1 MRHASI
7 GAFLL
12 RIELF
17 ERSTDLA
24 HFDSTSLSY
33 YLSLVKL
40 SYNFVSQKG
49 RIILILFFSLSIIL
63 FYCSGSVKSTLMSI
77 IFAAVSHL
85 SSTPAGLFVVAHTFS
100 TNVYVHDVRT
110 LVELGNPAG
119 TVVDIRSRSTTATQH
134 RALLSHYMYLNV
146 YCLYLL

>member
-24 HFDSTSLSY
+24 HFDSTSLSHC
-33 YLSLVKL
+33 LSLVKL
-40 SYNFVSQKG
+40 SYNFVSQKR
-49 RIILILFFSLSIIL
+49 RIIFMLIFSLSIIL
-63 FYCSGSVKSTLMSI
+63 FYCSIVDGSVKSTPMSI

-85 SSTPAGLFVVAHTFS
+85 SSTQAGMFVVAHTFS
-100 TNVYVHDVRT
+100 TNVYVHDIRT

-134 RALLSHYMYLNV
+134 RALLSHYT
-146 YCLYLL
+146 